1 MRAIKYIAIHC
12 TATSPK
18 ATVDSIKNYWF
29 NVKKWKSPG
38 YHYIFEANGNIEELL
53 PIDKVSNGV
62 RGHNSE
68 IINLSYIGGIDG
80 NSNPKDTRT
89 PQQVLSMLSILLRL
103 KEQFP
108 DAIIQGHRDF
118 EGVSKACPS
127 FDVKEWLKLVKL

>member
-1 MRAIKYIAIHC
+1 MRDIKYIAIHC

-18 ATVDSIKNYWF
+18 ATVENIKNYWF

-38 YHYIFEANGNIEELL
+38 YHYIFDANGATTELL

-62 RGHNSE
+62 RGKNPE
-68 IINLSYIGGIDG
+68 TINLSYIGGIDED
-80 NSNPKDTRT
+80 SNPKDTRT
-89 PQQVLSMLSILLRL
+89 AKQVLSMLSVLVRL

-118 EGVSKACPS
+118 DGVNKACPS
-127 FDVKEWLKLVKL
+127 FDVNEWLKHVKL